1 MECKSFGDAIV
12 IGGSMAGLLAARVLA
27 DYFKTVTVIERDE
40 RSERPEPRRGVPQGR
55 HAHGLLLRGQDT
67 ITRLFSGI
75 REELIAAGATPVNMG
90 RDVKWFHFDV
100 WKCRYHSALDFISA
114 SRPLIEWTV
123 AERVR
128 RLPNVKMLHGWAVE
142 SIVYD
147 GQNVSGV
154 RMHRRDERETQQRF
168 DADLVIDASGRGSQ
182 ISQQLRVLGFEKPE
196 ESAVRIDVGYASCV
210 FRAPSAPR
218 DWKTLYVVSQPPA
231 KRGGLILPLEGD
243 RWICTLVGMHGDHPP
258 ADLAGYLAFAKSLP
272 VPDMYEAL
280 RSAEPLGEPV
290 RYGFPAGLRRHY
302 EKLRRFPPGLLVL
315 GDALCSFNPIYGQ
328 GMSAASMYA
337 DVLQTCLQE
346 RVAIG
351 WSLTDLWRPFFREV
365 ARAADRPWELATG
378 EDFRYSETTG
388 TRARALKL
396 LHWYTQK
403 VHKAASIS
411 PQVTERFYEVMHLLK
426 APTALFTPAILW
438 KVATSQRTRRSMRR
452 DLDQTSVALRL

>member
-1 MECKSFGDAIV
+1 MERKSFGDAIV

-27 DYFKTVTVIERDE
+27 DFFKTVTVIERDE

-67 ITRLFSGI
+67 ICRLFGGV
-75 REELIAAGATPVNMG
+75 REELLAAGATPVNMG

-128 RLPNVKMLHGWAVE
+128 RLPNVKMLHGWTVE
-142 SIVYD
+142 SMVYD
-147 GQNVSGV
+147 GHSVSGV
-154 RMHRRDERETQQRF
+154 RMQRRDDRETQQRL

-182 ISQQLRVLGFEKPE
+182 IPQQLRVLGFERPE
-196 ESAVRIDVGYASCV
+196 ESAVRIDIGYASCL
-210 FRAPSAPR
+210 FRAPNAPR

-231 KRGGLILPLEGD
+231 KRGALILPLEGN

-258 ADLAGYLAFAKSLP
+258 TDLAGYMAFAKSLP

-337 DVLQTCLQE
+337 DVLETCLQE
-346 RVAIG
+346 RVATG
-351 WSLTDLWRPFFREV
+351 WSLMDLWRPFFRAV
-365 ARAADRPWELATG
+365 ARAADRPWQLATG
-378 EDFRYSETTG
+378 EDFRFAETTG
-388 TRARALKL
+388 ARGRALKL
-396 LHWYTQK
+396 LHWYTGK
-403 VHKAASIS
+403 VHKAASVS
-411 PQVTERFYEVMHLLK
+411 PRVTERFYEVMHLLK

-438 KVATSQRTRRSMRR
+438 KIATSRGARRSARR
-452 DLDQTSVALRL
+452 AMDQTSVALRL